1 MRLLLPLSQKWMYE
15 ISNRLPENERDAAVE
30 SLEESRSHRYKR
42 LSSLAGR
49 GNPYLA
55 AYCKLSYFV
64 YKNIVSQ
71 SWFEAFI
78 LTNILLTGA
87 ATGLD
92 LENNSRDAWTVD
104 AVKVVSLITLVVF
117 TVEIILKVVSEGL
130 QPWRYV
136 TDKENRAFNIFDF
149 CIVAASYALL
159 GGSSSGALG
168 ILRMLRLVRLLTF
181 IKNVPVLRVIIVG
194 LVQGLKS
201 VTYIVML
208 LFLVIYIFAILG
220 CLVFGENDPNH
231 FGGVHIAMLALFQV
245 STLASW
251 TGIAYVS
258 WFGCENYIGS
268 PYNENN
274 SASIST
280 SFGLFQGF
288 KCDNQHPE
296 ASSYSP
302 FTTGLFFSLYILVTA
317 WVILVSRMKI

>member
-1 MRLLLPLSQKWMYE
+1 MV
-15 ISNRLPENERDAAVE
+15 AVRE
-30 SLEESRSHRYKR
+30 H
-42 LSSLAGR
+42 
-49 GNPYLA
+49 PYLT
-55 AYCKLSYFV
+55 AYRKLSYFV

-71 SWFEAFI
+71 FWFEAFI
-78 LTNILLTGA
+78 LTNILLTGIV
-87 ATGLD
+87 TGLD
-92 LENNSRDAWTVD
+92 LENNGRDPWTVD
-104 AVKVVSLITLVVF
+104 AVNIVSLMTLVVF
-117 TVEIILKVVSEGL
+117 TVEVVLKVIAEGL
-130 QPWRYV
+130 QPWRYF
-136 TDKENRAFNIFDF
+136 TDKENRAFNVFDF

-220 CLVFGENDPNH
+220 CLIFGENDPNH
-231 FGGVHIAMLALFQV
+231 FGGVHLAMLALFQV

-268 PYNENN
+268 PFNDEN
-274 SASIST
+274 SASINT
-280 SFGLFQGF
+280 KFGLFQGF
-288 KCDNQHPE
+288 KCGNQNPE

-302 FTTGLFFSLYILVTA
+302 LATGLFFSFYILVTA
-317 WVILVSRMKI
+317 WVIMVSTNKVLKCCSFLLCIAMYFCDHLFGSVFRVSSSA